1 MKTRKAM
8 WYAPMDLRLEEID
21 IPPLNEGEILVKVQV
36 ALTCGTDIKIYR
48 RGHPLITP
56 PYPLGHEFSGVVV
69 DIGKGISDNLIG
81 KRIVTSDAASCHLCF
96 YCKRGLE
103 NLCKNHQILSGAFA
117 DYVKV
122 PKEIVSQNLKIIPES
137 MSFEEA
143 AMVEPLSCALHG
155 VNRANIK
162 IGDIISIIGAGP
174 MALLM
179 TQLCKLRGAAVVI
192 VIDKDSDRLLAAK
205 HLGADYTINAN
216 EVKDVISEVKTIA
229 NEGKGVDTSIEAVG
243 LPETW
248 EEALHL
254 TRKGGTVVLFGGCP
268 AGTKISIET
277 EMLHYSELTIKG
289 SYNATA
295 YEIETAF
302 NLLCRKIIQGEEY
315 ISGKFALSDVKKALE
330 MHMTQKGIKY
340 AIIP

>member
-1 MKTRKAM
+1 
-8 WYAPMDLRLEEID
+8 
-21 IPPLNEGEILVKVQV
+21 
-36 ALTCGTDIKIYR
+36 
-48 RGHPLITP
+48 
-56 PYPLGHEFSGVVV
+56 
-69 DIGKGISDNLIG
+69 
-81 KRIVTSDAASCHLCF
+81 
-96 YCKRGLE
+96 
-103 NLCKNHQILSGAFA
+103 
-117 DYVKV
+117 
-122 PKEIVSQNLKIIPES
+122 
-137 MSFEEA
+137 
-143 AMVEPLSCALHG
+143 
-155 VNRANIK
+155 
-162 IGDIISIIGAGP
+162 
-174 MALLM
+174 M

-229 NEGKGVDTSIEAVG
+229 NEGEGVDTSIEAVG

-302 NLLCRKIIQGEEY
+302 NLLCRKIIQVEEY

-330 MHMTQKGIKY
+330 MHMAQKGIKY